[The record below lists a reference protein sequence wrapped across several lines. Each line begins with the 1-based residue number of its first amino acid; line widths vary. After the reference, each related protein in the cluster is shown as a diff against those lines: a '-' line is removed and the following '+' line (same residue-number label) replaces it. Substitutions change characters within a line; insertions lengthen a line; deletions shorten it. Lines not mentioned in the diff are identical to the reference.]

1 MLSWIG
7 WIATACFG
15 LSYFFKK
22 PATLRLIQA
31 GAALLWIS
39 YGLLIH
45 AMPVVV
51 ANVIVALAALY
62 STFARKSPQEEEAAC
77 TKPDL
82 VFAHRLHR
90 RDTLLN
96 AADVGHPAI
105 EYLLVRVATVEAA
118 ASRMLRCAILCS
130 MQISRSIC
138 AC

>member
-7 WIATACFG
+7 WVATACFG

-45 AMPVVV
+45 ALPVVV

-62 STFARKSPQEEEAAC
+62 STFAGNLQREESS
-77 TKPDL
+77 T
-82 VFAHRLHR
+82 
-90 RDTLLN
+90 
-96 AADVGHPAI
+96 
-105 EYLLVRVATVEAA
+105 
-118 ASRMLRCAILCS
+118 
-130 MQISRSIC
+130 
-138 AC
+138 